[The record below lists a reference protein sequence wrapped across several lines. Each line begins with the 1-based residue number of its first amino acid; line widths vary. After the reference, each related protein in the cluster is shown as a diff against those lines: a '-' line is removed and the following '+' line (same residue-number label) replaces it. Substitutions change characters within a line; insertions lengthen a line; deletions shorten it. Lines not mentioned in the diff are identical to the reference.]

1 MSHFSTIKTKLTNKD
16 VLIKALNALN
26 YSTQESV
33 LLVNPQDH
41 DHQQWH
47 VEVAV
52 NDLEPSDVVV
62 DTGTGS
68 DHIYIENDW
77 SGTLL
82 LVNNESTDKLFV
94 DQETSYS
101 TVTEDGD
108 WIISLTDGS
117 EITIEG
123 YLTFNEVSGYHEVT
137 GPSMANTGYAPYDLG
152 FGDMGFT
159 SLVGSNYTN
168 DLLFSASV
176 GLDVIDNDTVYLLNG
191 WDGDDVLYGGS
202 GTQHL
207 LGQLGNDTF
216 YIDAVSQSTL
226 ITGDIREGDT
236 IYKEGELPALQS
248 VNTSFS
254 DVVYIGWSYE
264 DSVISQEDDA
274 YLIENI
280 ELDAQIKI
288 YGVEELNFDNGDGTW
303 DQRLLTDG
311 APIDIDANYGDGS
324 KIKFVLTDDPASV
337 EGDDVSSDWLQ
348 VYVADK
354 KSDKLLWE
362 GDRNSVNGFNFADGT
377 YVNVINIA
385 DADVFNNPITY
396 TLGTTDIDI
405 IFGNDSDNLIDGM
418 GGHDIIFGG
427 GGSDVIIGGDGDDV
441 IIGGDGD
448 DLIHGDGVDQ
458 DHDAAAQF
466 EAAGVSYDKLSA
478 SDLVGGGDDTIM
490 GGDGLDDIYSGDGNN
505 FVTGGRLEDSDGN
518 TDLEILQEHMTAHN
532 DIFEDDDWI

>member
-1 MSHFSTIKTKLTNKD
+1 MGAGS
-16 VLIKALNALN
+16 
-26 YSTQESV
+26 
-33 LLVNPQDH
+33 
-41 DHQQWH
+41 
-47 VEVAV
+47 EVAV

-168 DLLFSASV
+168 DLLYSASI
-176 GLDVIDNDTVYLLNG
+176 GLDVIDNDTVYTLNG

-264 DSVISQEDDA
+264 DSVISQEDGA

-311 APIDIDANYGDGS
+311 APVDIDANYGDGS

-348 VYVADK
+348 VYEAGK

-362 GDRNSVNGFNFADGT
+362 GDRNSVDGFNFADGA

-385 DADVFNNPITY
+385 DADVFDNPITY

-418 GGHDIIFGG
+418 GGNDIIFGG

-448 DLIHGDGVDQ
+448 DLIPGDGVDQ
-458 DHDAAAQF
+458 DPNAAEQF
-466 EAAGVSYDKLSA
+466 EAAGVSYDKLSD

-518 TDLEILQEHMTAHN
+518 TDLEILQEHMTAHT